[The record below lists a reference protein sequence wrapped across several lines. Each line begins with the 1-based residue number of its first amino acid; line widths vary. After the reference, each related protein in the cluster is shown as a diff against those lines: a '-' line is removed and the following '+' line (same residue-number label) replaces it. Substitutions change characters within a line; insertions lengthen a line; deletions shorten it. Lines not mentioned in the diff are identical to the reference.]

1 MAIRDHKR
9 PSCGI
14 GTAGF
19 AIVRAANAVFD
30 PQLSSQID
38 TAKQVTAPRQAF
50 LPTRQ
55 LFLPRIDSRFL
66 LPGRRSLPQLNCYPA
81 AELRG
86 GRGDGEATEYGNTPR
101 AEGCDS
107 RTVSGGR
114 QSTGAKAD
122 PVRTRVTGYHRKH
135 ALRVLNR
142 PPASPGPRPRAR
154 LDDAPV
160 HQALTML
167 WEAAD
172 RICGQRLKALIPV
185 LIDAMS
191 ATAISCLTR

>member
-86 GRGDGEATEYGNTPR
+86 GVVEEMVRQLSMATRRELKDAIRERYQAAANQRERRQILSAR
-101 AEGCDS
+101 A
-107 RTVSGGR
+107 
-114 QSTGAKAD
+114 
-122 PVRTRVTGYHRKH
+122 
-135 ALRVLNR
+135 
-142 PPASPGPRPRAR
+142 
-154 LDDAPV
+154 
-160 HQALTML
+160 
-167 WEAAD
+167 
-172 RICGQRLKALIPV
+172 
-185 LIDAMS
+185 
-191 ATAISCLTR
+191 